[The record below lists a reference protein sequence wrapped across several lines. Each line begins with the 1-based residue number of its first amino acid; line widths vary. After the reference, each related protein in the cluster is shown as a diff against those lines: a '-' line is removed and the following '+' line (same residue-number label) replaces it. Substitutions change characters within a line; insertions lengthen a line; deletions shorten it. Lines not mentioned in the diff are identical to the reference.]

1 MRVMK
6 PFCRA
11 LLLLISAPGLGYVQ
25 AGEVVYFLV
34 AEGPFIPVT
43 GRKNDSYVLPLW
55 KQEDI
60 DHARYL
66 ISRWESGYH
75 QADSA
80 IVAAN
85 VVGGKDS
92 INRNY
97 LHPKLPEWSWHV
109 GEFLGFA
116 DITAEIL
123 DGNP

>member
-75 QADSA
+75 QADLDVLLDQ
-80 IVAAN
+80 VAWPQDGLDEEIPPAH
-85 VVGGKDS
+85 K
-92 INRNY
+92 R
-97 LHPKLPEWSWHV
+97 PKTKAGDVWK
-109 GEFLGFA
+109 LGRHR
-116 DITAEIL
+116 L
-123 DGNP
+123 V